1 MRKMQVVYTND
12 LRTGQVMENAKDTAP
27 VALGATRK
35 SADYRLVS
43 FPLHASGNRDREQI
57 IFLDGLR
64 QPMFCHSQNMASVFE
79 AWTCLYTLL
88 EFANCR
94 LVGLCLHV

>member
-1 MRKMQVVYTND
+1 M
-12 LRTGQVMENAKDTAP
+12 MENAKDTAP

-64 QPMFCHSQNMASVFE
+64 QPMFCHSQNMASFFWFVK
-79 AWTCLYTLL
+79 LGLVYTLYWNL
-88 EFANCR
+88 QIVGW
-94 LVGLCLHV
+94 LVCVCTFEILS